1 MRRTLLISVL
11 MIAASSFAFGQASG
25 TKASGKSSPLAGT
38 WKANLAKS
46 QRDPN
51 HQFQSLTLRFEISD
65 DSVSLT
71 YTGVN
76 MGGEE
81 ESGSRQMHAD
91 AKEYPVAEAPG
102 VVVITRWVE
111 PHILETLAKKDG
123 TLVGQSSYEVSSD
136 GKTLIAR
143 IKGIDGSGGSFEQLV
158 VLERP

>member
-1 MRRTLLISVL
+1 MKTFLLVPIL
-11 MIAASSFAFGQASG
+11 IIAACSAALAQTSG
-25 TKASGKSSPLAGT
+25 VDTKPKASPLAGT

-76 MGGEE
+76 MVGEE
-81 ESGSRQMHAD
+81 ESGSRQMPAD
-91 AKEYPVAEAPG
+91 GKEYSVAEAPG
-102 VVVITRWVE
+102 VVVITKWVE

-123 TLVGQSSYEVSSD
+123 KLVGQSSYEVSSD

-143 IKGIDGSGGSFEQLV
+143 IKGIDGSGVSFEQLV
-158 VLERP
+158 VLERQ